1 MCCMRKAIII
11 NFISRYAG
19 VSVSLI
25 TNFILARFISPQEYG
40 IVAIITVFISFFSLL
55 SDVGIGPAV
64 IQYKELQQEDYESLY
79 SVTFY
84 IGILLSL
91 SFWAVGVLVALVYQ
105 NKVYIPLSGIL
116 MVTILF
122 NSLNMVP
129 NALLYKEQHFME
141 IGIRTFIAGII
152 SGGITIILAII
163 GFSYYAV
170 VFNSVLQAFFVFV
183 WNHLR
188 VHIKFKFRFNAGVIK
203 KVFGFSSYQ
212 MLFNITNYFVGN
224 TDTLLIGLHMGE
236 EKIGL
241 YDKAYRLI
249 TYPMSMIS
257 GIVTPVLHPV
267 LSNYQDDKKL
277 LYDYLVR
284 IFRLL
289 LYTSFFVSSVC
300 FCASKEIISILYG
313 RNWAMASDAFKFLS
327 LSIVTKMCNAITGA
341 FFQSLGETRLLFK
354 TGIIS
359 GVFIIGF
366 TFMGVGQGSI
376 EAVSM
381 AVSLGYL
388 INFWIAYYFLIKKGF
403 NMNYIIFAKSVLKPY
418 VIYGLSIWMVS
429 LIPICV
435 TNIFISLI
443 AKVFLVLM
451 VYGFLLSIFR
461 EVPNVK
467 NAFQLVFKKK
477 E

>member
-1 MCCMRKAIII
+1 MRKAIII
-11 NFISRYAG
+11 NFVSRYA
-19 VSVSLI
+19 VVFVSLI

-40 IVAIITVFISFFSLL
+40 VVAIITVFTSFFTLL
-55 SDVGIGPAV
+55 SDAGIGPAV

-84 IGILLSL
+84 IGILLSF
-91 SFWAVGVLVALVYQ
+91 SFLAVGILVAFVYR
-105 NKVYIPLSGIL
+105 NEVYIPLSGLL

-141 IGIRTFIAGII
+141 IGVRTFMIGII
-152 SGGITIILAII
+152 SGVITIVLAVI

-170 VFNSVLQAFFVFV
+170 VINSVLQAFLVFV
-183 WNHLR
+183 WNHFR
-188 VHIKFKFRFNAGVIK
+188 IRIRFKFRFNTRVLK
-203 KVFGFSSYQ
+203 KVFGFTSYQ

-267 LSNYQDDKKL
+267 LSNYQNDRKL

-289 LYTSFFVSSVC
+289 LYTSFWFSSVC
-300 FCASKEIISILYG
+300 FLASKEIICILYG
-313 RNWAMASDAFKFLS
+313 NDWEMAADAFKFLS
-327 LSIVTKMCNAITGA
+327 LSVVTKMCNAITGA

-354 TGIIS
+354 TSLVSGI
-359 GVFIIGF
+359 FIIGF
-366 TFMGVGQGSI
+366 TFIGVSQGRI
-376 EAVSM
+376 EAVAI

-388 INFWIAYYFLIKKGF
+388 INFWFAYYFLIKEGF
-403 NMNYIIFAKSVLKPY
+403 KMNYLDFVRSVMKPY
-418 VIYGLSIWMVS
+418 IIYGLNILLVS
-429 LIPICV
+429 LIPMNI
-435 TNIFISLI
+435 TNKFLSLI
-443 AKVFLVLM
+443 VKVSVISG
-451 VYGFLLSIFR
+451 VYIFLLTVFR
-461 EVPNVK
+461 EMEHVK
-467 NAFQLVFKKK
+467 NAYQILFQKK
-477 E
+477 EK